1 VLYEPTPLGQSV
13 IGQPPPF
20 LSSDF
25 PKMNKSVKNGS
36 LMRGNHSTAA
46 PKTSNRKNKIKHLSL
61 DEVRRLFRAIPKTKL
76 RDRLLFDLIYHYA
89 LRRTE
94 ACLLQV
100 ADFDLKRNTIEV
112 HRLKGSDG
120 HPYPLFPS
128 TKQLLKDYLGQ
139 PRAAWTR
146 HLFPSR
152 QRVGQP
158 ISASLV
164 AHSFRQYAKAARLPP
179 DRQNVHVLRHSL
191 AMHMGEGEL
200 DGVDMQDWMGH
211 VSFASTRV
219 YMHVTARRRLK
230 TLQKMLASREIA

>member
-1 VLYEPTPLGQSV
+1 MTLL
-13 IGQPPPF
+13 
-20 LSSDF
+20 
-25 PKMNKSVKNGS
+25 NKSVKIGS
-36 LMRGNHSTAA
+36 LMRAKTSGAA
-46 PKTSNRKNKIKHLSL
+46 QKTSNRKNKVKHLSL
-61 DEVRRLFRAIPKTKL
+61 DEVRRFFRCIPLAKL

-120 HPYPLFPS
+120 HSYPLFPS

-139 PRAAWTR
+139 PRLTWTR

-152 QRVGQP
+152 QRAGQP

-164 AHSFRQYAKAARLPP
+164 AHSFRQYARAARLPA

-200 DGVDMQDWMGH
+200 DGADMQDWMGH
-211 VSFASTRV
+211 ISWASTRI
-219 YMHVTARRRLK
+219 YMHVSARRRLK
-230 TLQKMLASREIA
+230 TLHKMLASGEIA

>member
-1 VLYEPTPLGQSV
+1 MSDPHHSLTPD
-13 IGQPPPF
+13 F
-20 LSSDF
+20 L
-25 PKMNKSVKNGS
+25 KMNKNVKNGS
-36 LMRGNHSTAA
+36 LMRGKHSNVA
-46 PKTSNRKNKIKHLSL
+46 PKTSNRKNKVKHLSL

-100 ADFDLKRNTIEV
+100 EDFDLKRNTIEV

-164 AHSFRQYAKAARLPP
+164 AYSFRQYAKAAKLPQ

-211 VSFASTRV
+211 ISFASTRI

-230 TLQKMLASREIA
+230 TLQKMLASGEIA

>member
-1 VLYEPTPLGQSV
+1 MSDPRQPL
-13 IGQPPPF
+13 IPDF
-20 LSSDF
+20 L
-25 PKMNKSVKNGS
+25 KMNKNVKIES
-36 LMRGNHSTAA
+36 LMRAKGSKAA
-46 PKTSNRKNKIKHLSL
+46 QKRSQRKKKVKHLSL
-61 DEVRRLFRAIPKTKL
+61 DEVRRLFRAIPMTKL

-100 ADFDLKRNTIEV
+100 ADFDLKKNTIEV

-120 HPYPLFPS
+120 HSYPLFPS
-128 TKQLLKDYLGQ
+128 TKRLLKDYLGL
-139 PRAAWTR
+139 PRHSWTR

-152 QRVGQP
+152 QRAGQP

-164 AHSFRQYAKAARLPP
+164 AHSFRQYAKAAKLPA

-211 VSFASTRV
+211 ISFASTRI
-219 YMHVTARRRLK
+219 YMHVSARRRLK
-230 TLQKMLASREIA
+230 TLHKMIASGEIA